1 MNFFIL
7 IEGLLK
13 IPFIPRDEG
22 SGVLPPTEV
31 VSCRATSARFQPAGL
46 GTIRLRLRLQGWG
59 IPAGV
64 KLAQP
69 ELPIALTDHIWE
81 KRLVLYS
88 RRHTLA
94 AARTLTPLSPDPES
108 CTNG

>member
-31 VSCRATSARFQPAGL
+31 VSCRATSARFEPAGL
-46 GTIRLRLRLQGWG
+46 DTIPLRHRIAELWYSGGREAGT
-59 IPAGV
+59 
-64 KLAQP
+64 
-69 ELPIALTDHIWE
+69 
-81 KRLVLYS
+81 
-88 RRHTLA
+88 
-94 AARTLTPLSPDPES
+94 ARA
-108 CTNG
+108 TNRFDRSHLGKAI

>member
-1 MNFFIL
+1 MRVRACFHRPKWSRAEQL
-7 IEGLLK
+7 LLDLSQLASTPSRSVIE
-13 IPFIPRDEG
+13 
-22 SGVLPPTEV
+22 
-31 VSCRATSARFQPAGL
+31 
-46 GTIRLRLRLQGWG
+46 LQNYG